1 MAEFVYRV
9 KTPQGRVTQGTIEAA
24 EQRKAVEQLRARHLV
39 ILEINE
45 AKKGIDLGEFLKKLI
60 PSKKKVKSKD
70 LVLFSRQL
78 STMVSSG
85 VPIVQ
90 GLSILAE
97 QVESVGFKKV
107 LDKLKVDI
115 EAGVPIAE
123 AMKRQP
129 DVFSE
134 LYASMIQAGEVGG
147 ILDTILDRLSGY
159 LESAE
164 KLKGKVKGA
173 MTYPIVVSII
183 AAGVTIFLL
192 TSVIPTFKTVFEGFG
207 SKLPAPTQI
216 LIDLSEF
223 VKKYFLLII
232 GIPIGAFIG
241 LKQWYK
247 TEKGNLFL
255 DTKFLALPMFGM
267 LLRKVA
273 IAKFTRTLGTLVK
286 SGVPILQA
294 MDTVAK
300 TSGNKVIENAL
311 FKAKDSIREG
321 EKVADPLKRSGI
333 FPSMVTQMIAIG
345 EESGN
350 LDTMLNKI
358 AEFYD
363 QEVDVTVEAL
373 TSLLEPLVMC
383 VMAVVIGA
391 IVIAMFMPMF
401 SMTQMVGK

>member
-9 KTPQGRVTQGTIEAA
+9 RTLQGTVTQGTIEAA
-24 EQRKAVEQLRARHLV
+24 EQHKAVEQLRARRLI

-45 AKKGIDLGEFLKKLI
+45 TKKGIVLTEYFKKLN
-60 PSKKKVKSKD
+60 PFKKKVKSKD

-90 GLSILAE
+90 GLSILGE
-97 QVESVGFKKV
+97 QIESVILKKV
-107 LDKLKVDI
+107 IEKLRGDI

-129 DVFSE
+129 EVFSE

-159 LESAE
+159 LEAAE

-173 MTYPIVVSII
+173 MTYPVVVSII
-183 AAGVTIFLL
+183 AAVVTIFLL
-192 TSVIPTFKTVFEGFG
+192 TSVIPTFKTIFEGFG
-207 SKLPAPTQI
+207 AKLPLPTKI

-223 VKKYFLLII
+223 MKKYMLLII
-232 GIPIGAFIG
+232 GIPVGVFIG

-247 TEKGNLFL
+247 TDKGKTFFDERFL
-255 DTKFLALPMFGM
+255 KLPMFGM

-311 FKAKDSIREG
+311 FKAKEAIREG

-350 LDTMLNKI
+350 LDTMLTKI

-363 QEVDVTVEAL
+363 QEVDVAVEAL
-373 TSLLEPLVMC
+373 TSLIEPLVMC
-383 VMAVVIGA
+383 LMAVVIGA

-401 SMTQMVGK
+401 SITEMVGK